1 MGIFKDTY
9 YVNENVIDNSGIE
22 KELNRQNDIKE
33 KDVLTKDRTNIS
45 LMKYEE
51 MKETIK
57 QQEEQI
63 LQYERFYNTIC
74 RHIIL
79 PNNTTMKPDTLVK
92 GVLKNYYIEK
102 KPETLS
108 YDLCIVWNY
117 EDF

>member
-22 KELNRQNDIKE
+22 KELKRQNDIKE
-33 KDVLTKDRTNIS
+33 KDILTKDRTNIS
-45 LMKYEE
+45 LIKYEE

-57 QQEEQI
+57 QQEEKI

-74 RHIIL
+74 EYIIL
-79 PNNTTMKPDTLVK
+79 PNNTNMTPDKLVK
-92 GVLKNYYIEK
+92 GVLRDYYIEK
-102 KPETLS
+102 NPATLD
-108 YDLCIVWNY
+108 YNLYIVWNY